1 MYFGSVRFFKHL
13 ILTVVALLIIV
24 PNVLCIILLCDNN
37 SKSAEI
43 DRLNSI
49 IASEEYKSDTT
60 DTSSVTESSDNSD
73 NGNTDNKTSSEA
85 SATEETES
93 VPTPEETESSVPET
107 TTEEPETSA
116 PETTTE
122 EPETSAPETTTEEP
136 ETSAPETTT
145 EEPETSAP
153 ETTTEEPETSVP
165 EEQEDLTLLYDDMYV
180 TPYTGEYINDDNTV
194 YLTFDDGP
202 SALTEN
208 ILMYL
213 RQENVKATFFV
224 VPEDTE
230 YCRILLRKI
239 ANDGHTIGI
248 HTASH
253 DYEAI
258 YSSPKAFL
266 EDFYKAYSLVY
277 EATGIK
283 ADIYRFA
290 GGSINDYNEDTRED
304 IIAEMSRRGFQ
315 YFDWNVD
322 SNDWQGYNWTQL
334 YNSVLED
341 SLELS
346 TPVILFHDT
355 GMRENT
361 VLVIEDIIKALK
373 NKGYQFGSLS
383 QKTEP
388 IQFG

>member
-24 PNVLCIILLCDNN
+24 PTVLCIILLCDNN

-73 NGNTDNKTSSEA
+73 NGNTDNITSSET

-107 TTEEPETSA
+107 TTEEPETSV
-116 PETTTE
+116 
-122 EPETSAPETTTEEP
+122 PETTTEEP

-202 SALTEN
+202 SVLTEN

-239 ANDGHTIGI
+239 ADDGHTIGI

>member
-24 PNVLCIILLCDNN
+24 PTVLCIILLCDNN

-73 NGNTDNKTSSEA
+73 NGNADNKTSSEA

-93 VPTPEETESSVPET
+93 VPTPEETESSDPET
-107 TTEEPETSA
+107 TTEEPETSV
-116 PETTTE
+116 PETTI
-122 EPETSAPETTTEEP
+122 EEP

-202 SALTEN
+202 SVLTEN

-258 YSSPKAFL
+258 YRSPKAFL

>member
-1 MYFGSVRFFKHL
+1 M
-13 ILTVVALLIIV
+13 
-24 PNVLCIILLCDNN
+24 
-37 SKSAEI
+37 
-43 DRLNSI
+43 
-49 IASEEYKSDTT
+49 
-60 DTSSVTESSDNSD
+60 
-73 NGNTDNKTSSEA
+73 
-85 SATEETES
+85 
-93 VPTPEETESSVPET
+93 
-107 TTEEPETSA
+107 
-116 PETTTE
+116 
-122 EPETSAPETTTEEP
+122 
-136 ETSAPETTT
+136 
-145 EEPETSAP
+145 
-153 ETTTEEPETSVP
+153 
-165 EEQEDLTLLYDDMYV
+165 DLTTLYEDMYV

-202 SALTEN
+202 SVLTEN

-224 VPEDTE
+224 VPEGAE

-239 ANDGHTIGI
+239 AADGHTIGI

-253 DYEAI
+253 DYEKI
-258 YSSPKAFL
+258 YSSPEAFL
-266 EDFYKAYSLVY
+266 DDFYNAYSLVY

-290 GGSINDYNEDTRED
+290 GGSINDYNEDVRED

-334 YNSVLED
+334 YNSVLSD
-341 SLELS
+341 ASELS

>member
-24 PNVLCIILLCDNN
+24 PTILCIILLCDNN

-49 IASEEYKSDTT
+49 IASGEYKTDTS
-60 DTSSVTESSDNSD
+60 DTSSVTESSGITDSD
-73 NGNTDNKTSSEA
+73 KETSSESSTTEA
-85 SATEETES
+85 ITEE
-93 VPTPEETESSVPET
+93 PETSAPET

-153 ETTTEEPETSVP
+153 ETTTEEPETSIPSQQV
-165 EEQEDLTLLYDDMYV
+165 DLTTLYEDMYV

-202 SALTEN
+202 SVLTEN

-224 VPEDTE
+224 VPEDAE

-239 ANDGHTIGI
+239 AADGHTIGI

-253 DYEAI
+253 DYEKI
-258 YSSPKAFL
+258 YSSPEAFL
-266 EDFYKAYSLVY
+266 DDFYNAYSLVY

-290 GGSINDYNEDTRED
+290 GGSINDYNEDVRED

-334 YNSVLED
+334 YNSVLSD
-341 SLELS
+341 ASELS

>member
-24 PNVLCIILLCDNN
+24 PTILCIVLLCDNN

-49 IASEEYKSDTT
+49 IASGEYKDEASDDSSATDSSDTENTSDYSETEEPVSAITPENT
-60 DTSSVTESSDNSD
+60 DTSVPET
-73 NGNTDNKTSSEA
+73 T
-85 SATEETES
+85 TEE
-93 VPTPEETESSVPET
+93 PETSVPET

-136 ETSAPETTT
+136 ES
-145 EEPETSAP
+145 
-153 ETTTEEPETSVP
+153 SVP
-165 EEQEDLTLLYDDMYV
+165 SQSEDLTLLYEDMYV
-180 TPYTGEYINDDNTV
+180 TPYAGEYINDDKTV

-202 SALTEN
+202 SILTEN

-224 VPEDTE
+224 VPEDTV
-230 YCRILLRKI
+230 YCRSLLRKI
-239 ANDGHTIGI
+239 INEGHTIGI
-248 HTASH
+248 HSSSH
-253 DYEAI
+253 DYEEI

-266 EDFYKAYSLVY
+266 DDFYKAYSLVY
-277 EATGIK
+277 DATGYK

-290 GGSINDYNEDTRED
+290 GGSINDYNEDTREE

-334 YNSVLED
+334 YNSVLKD
-341 SLELS
+341 SYELS

-373 NKGYQFGSLS
+373 NKGYKFGTLS

>member
-1 MYFGSVRFFKHL
+1 MVCLYFGSVRFFKHL

-24 PNVLCIILLCDNN
+24 PTILCIVLLCDNN

-49 IASEEYKSDTT
+49 IASGEYKDEASDDSSATDSSDTENTSDYSETEEPVSAITPENT
-60 DTSSVTESSDNSD
+60 DTSVPET
-73 NGNTDNKTSSEA
+73 T
-85 SATEETES
+85 TEE
-93 VPTPEETESSVPET
+93 PETSVPET

-136 ETSAPETTT
+136 ES
-145 EEPETSAP
+145 
-153 ETTTEEPETSVP
+153 SVP
-165 EEQEDLTLLYDDMYV
+165 SQSEDLTLLYEDMYV
-180 TPYTGEYINDDNTV
+180 TPYAGEYINDDKTV

-202 SALTEN
+202 SILTEN

-224 VPEDTE
+224 VPEDTV
-230 YCRILLRKI
+230 YCRSLLRKI
-239 ANDGHTIGI
+239 INEGHTIGI
-248 HTASH
+248 HSSSH
-253 DYEAI
+253 DYEEI

-266 EDFYKAYSLVY
+266 DDFYKAYSLVY
-277 EATGIK
+277 DATGYK

-290 GGSINDYNEDTRED
+290 GGSINDYNEDTREE

-334 YNSVLED
+334 YNSVLKD
-341 SLELS
+341 SYELS

-373 NKGYQFGSLS
+373 NKGYKFGTLS

>member
-24 PNVLCIILLCDNN
+24 PTVLCIILLCDNN

-73 NGNTDNKTSSEA
+73 NGNTDNKTSSET

-93 VPTPEETESSVPET
+93 VPTPEETESSV
-107 TTEEPETSA
+107 
-116 PETTTE
+116 
-122 EPETSAPETTTEEP
+122 
-136 ETSAPETTT
+136 
-145 EEPETSAP
+145 P

-180 TPYTGEYINDDNTV
+180 TPYTDEYINDDNTV

-202 SALTEN
+202 SVLTEN

-239 ANDGHTIGI
+239 ADDGHTIGI

>member
-24 PNVLCIILLCDNN
+24 PTVLCIILLCDNN

-73 NGNTDNKTSSEA
+73 KENADNKTSSEP

-93 VPTPEETESSVPET
+93 VLTPEETDTSVPETTTKEPETSAPEATTEEPETSSPET
-107 TTEEPETSA
+107 TTEEPESST
-116 PETTTE
+116 P
-122 EPETSAPETTTEEP
+122 
-136 ETSAPETTT
+136 
-145 EEPETSAP
+145 
-153 ETTTEEPETSVP
+153 V
-165 EEQEDLTLLYDDMYV
+165 EQEELTLLYEDMYV
-180 TPYTGEYINDDNTV
+180 TSYTGEYINDDNTV

-202 SALTEN
+202 SVLTEN

-239 ANDGHTIGI
+239 ADDGHTIGI

-266 EDFYKAYSLVY
+266 EDFHKAYSLVH

>member
-24 PNVLCIILLCDNN
+24 PTILCIILLCDNS

-49 IASEEYKSDTT
+49 IASGEYKDDVSD
-60 DTSSVTESSDNSD
+60 DSSVTESSDD
-73 NGNTDNKTSSEA
+73 KSS
-85 SATEETES
+85 S
-93 VPTPEETESSVPET
+93 ESSVTEGET
-107 TTEEPETSA
+107 SVSSEKEPETSA

-145 EEPETSAP
+145 EEPETSTP
-153 ETTTEEPETSVP
+153 ETTTEEPESSLP
-165 EEQEDLTLLYDDMYV
+165 DENIDLSTLYEDMYV
-180 TPYTGEYINDDNTV
+180 DRYEGEYINDDNTV

-202 SALTEN
+202 SILTEN

-213 RQENVKATFFV
+213 RQEEVKATFFV

-239 ANDGHTIGI
+239 VADGHTIGI
-248 HTASH
+248 HTSSH
-253 DYEAI
+253 DYEKI

-266 EDFYKAYSLVY
+266 DDFYAAYSLVY
-277 EATGIK
+277 EATGVK

-290 GGSINDYNEDTRED
+290 GGSINDYNENTRDE

-334 YNSVLED
+334 YNNVLKD
-341 SLELS
+341 ACKFS

-361 VLVIEDIIKALK
+361 VLVLEDIIKALK
-373 NKGYQFGSLS
+373 NKGYKFGSLS

-388 IQFG
+388 IQF

>member
-24 PNVLCIILLCDNN
+24 PTILCIILLCDNN

-49 IASEEYKSDTT
+49 IASGEYKTDTS
-60 DTSSVTESSDNSD
+60 DTSSVTESFGITDSD
-73 NGNTDNKTSSEA
+73 KEMSSE
-85 SATEETES
+85 SSTTEAI
-93 VPTPEETESSVPET
+93 
-107 TTEEPETSA
+107 TEEPETSA

-136 ETSAPETTT
+136 ETSIP
-145 EEPETSAP
+145 SQQ
-153 ETTTEEPETSVP
+153 V
-165 EEQEDLTLLYDDMYV
+165 DLTALYEDMYV

-202 SALTEN
+202 SVLTEN

-224 VPEDTE
+224 VPEDAE

-239 ANDGHTIGI
+239 AADGHTIGI

-253 DYEAI
+253 DYEKI
-258 YSSPKAFL
+258 YSSPEAFL
-266 EDFYKAYSLVY
+266 DDFYNAYSLVY

-290 GGSINDYNEDTRED
+290 GGSINDYNEDVRED

-334 YNSVLED
+334 YNSVLSD
-341 SLELS
+341 ASELS

>member
-24 PNVLCIILLCDNN
+24 PTVLCIILLCDNN

-73 NGNTDNKTSSEA
+73 NGNTDNKTSSET

-122 EPETSAPETTTEEP
+122 EPETSVPETTTEEP

-145 EEPETSAP
+145 EEPES
-153 ETTTEEPETSVP
+153 SVP

-202 SALTEN
+202 SVLTEN

-239 ANDGHTIGI
+239 ADDGHTIGI

>member
-24 PNVLCIILLCDNN
+24 PTVLCIILLCDNN

-73 NGNTDNKTSSEA
+73 NGNADNKTSSET

-145 EEPETSAP
+145 EDPVS
-153 ETTTEEPETSVP
+153 SVP
-165 EEQEDLTLLYDDMYV
+165 EEQEDLTLLYEDMYV
-180 TPYTGEYINDDNTV
+180 NSYTGEYINDDNTV

-202 SALTEN
+202 SVLTEN

-213 RQENVKATFFV
+213 RQEDVKATFFV

-248 HTASH
+248 HTSSH

-277 EATGIK
+277 DATGIK

-304 IIAEMSRRGFQ
+304 IIVEMSRRGFQ

>member
-24 PNVLCIILLCDNN
+24 PTILCIVLLCDNN

-49 IASEEYKSDTT
+49 IASGEYKDEASDDSSATDSSDTENTSDYSETEEPVSAIIPEDT
-60 DTSSVTESSDNSD
+60 DTSVP
-73 NGNTDNKTSSEA
+73 
-85 SATEETES
+85 ETTTKE
-93 VPTPEETESSVPET
+93 PESSVPET
-107 TTEEPETSA
+107 TTEEPETSAPETTTEKPETSA

-136 ETSAPETTT
+136 ES
-145 EEPETSAP
+145 
-153 ETTTEEPETSVP
+153 SVP
-165 EEQEDLTLLYDDMYV
+165 SQSEDLTFLYEDMYV
-180 TPYTGEYINDDNTV
+180 TPYAGEYINDDKTV

-202 SALTEN
+202 SILTEN

-224 VPEDTE
+224 VPEDTV
-230 YCRILLRKI
+230 YCRSLLKKI
-239 ANDGHTIGI
+239 INEGHTIGI
-248 HTASH
+248 HSSSH
-253 DYEAI
+253 DYEEI

-266 EDFYKAYSLVY
+266 DDFYKAYSLVY
-277 EATGIK
+277 DATGYK

-290 GGSINDYNEDTRED
+290 GGSINDYNEDTREE

-334 YNSVLED
+334 YNSVLKD
-341 SLELS
+341 SYELS

-373 NKGYQFGSLS
+373 NKGYNFGTLS

>member
-1 MYFGSVRFFKHL
+1 MYLGSVRFFKHL

-24 PNVLCIILLCDNN
+24 PTILCIILLCDNN

-49 IASEEYKSDTT
+49 IASGEYKDDALEDS
-60 DTSSVTESSDNSD
+60 
-73 NGNTDNKTSSEA
+73 
-85 SATEETES
+85 SATENSDGENS
-93 VPTPEETESSVPET
+93 SESSV
-107 TTEEPETSA
+107 TEEPETSA

-165 EEQEDLTLLYDDMYV
+165 QTSETEAPPEASSPTEETDLTTLYEDMYAKR
-180 TPYTGEYINDDNTV
+180 YEGEYINDDNTV

-202 SALTEN
+202 SILTEN

-230 YCRILLRKI
+230 YCRILLQKI
-239 ANDGHTIGI
+239 AADGHTIGI

-253 DYEAI
+253 DYEKI

-266 EDFYKAYSLVY
+266 DDFYSAYSIVY

-290 GGSINDYNEDTRED
+290 GGSINDYNEQTRD
-304 IIAEMSRRGFQ
+304 AIIAEMDRRGFQ

-334 YNSVLED
+334 YNSVLAD
-341 SLELS
+341 AYELS

-373 NKGYQFGSLS
+373 NKGYKFGSLS
-383 QKTEP
+383 QMTEP
-388 IQFG
+388 IHF

>member
-24 PNVLCIILLCDNN
+24 PTILCIILLCDNN

-49 IASEEYKSDTT
+49 IASGEYKTDTS
-60 DTSSVTESSDNSD
+60 DTSSVTESSGITDSD
-73 NGNTDNKTSSEA
+73 KETSSE
-85 SATEETES
+85 SSTTEAI
-93 VPTPEETESSVPET
+93 
-107 TTEEPETSA
+107 TEEPETSA

-122 EPETSAPETTTEEP
+122 EPETSIP
-136 ETSAPETTT
+136 SQQ
-145 EEPETSAP
+145 
-153 ETTTEEPETSVP
+153 V
-165 EEQEDLTLLYDDMYV
+165 DLTVLYEDMYV

-202 SALTEN
+202 SVLTEN

-224 VPEDTE
+224 VPEDAE

-239 ANDGHTIGI
+239 AADGHTIGI

-253 DYEAI
+253 DYEKI
-258 YSSPKAFL
+258 YSSPEAFL
-266 EDFYKAYSLVY
+266 DDFYNAYSLVY

-290 GGSINDYNEDTRED
+290 GGSINDYNEDVRED

-334 YNSVLED
+334 YNSVLSD
-341 SLELS
+341 ASELS